1 MKSQKPAEGIALL
14 HTCTNSA
21 NYHIECDCGEPDHS
35 AKMWIEVN
43 NDKEIEQIEVSFYVN
58 TWTPFW
64 ELGFSRIK
72 TAWNVLIN
80 GTHQQEHC
88 LLLSKQSALNLATV
102 IGTKIKELEN
112 NK

>member
-1 MKSQKPAEGIALL
+1 MKAQVPAAGIALL
-14 HTCTNSA
+14 HTHDNSA
-21 NYHIECDCGEPDHS
+21 SYHIECDCSATEHS

-64 ELGFSRIK
+64 ETGFSRIK
-72 TAWNVLIN
+72 TAWNVLIK

-88 LLLSKQSALNLATV
+88 LLLSKQSAFNLANIINV
-102 IGTKIKELEN
+102 KVKELD
-112 NK
+112 KK